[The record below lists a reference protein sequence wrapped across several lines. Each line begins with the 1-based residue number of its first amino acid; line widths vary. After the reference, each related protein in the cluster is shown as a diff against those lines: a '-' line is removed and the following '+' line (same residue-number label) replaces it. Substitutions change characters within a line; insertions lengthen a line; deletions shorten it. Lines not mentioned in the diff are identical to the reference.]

1 MHPEELQKSYNHQG
15 IQISRQRYIPKKT
28 LVSTSRYTSDT
39 YENRMIKLNFNGE
52 FEMDENS
59 TLKDNPEYT
68 KDNKEKLPDEYYK
81 ELDVYDV
88 LLAGVEING

>member
-1 MHPEELQKSYNHQG
+1 MDMSVYGIRVGKSN
-15 IQISRQRYIPKKT
+15 
-28 LVSTSRYTSDT
+28 LA
-39 YENRMIKLNFNGE
+39 KLNFNGE
-52 FEMDENS
+52 FETDQNS

-68 KDNKEKLPDEYYK
+68 KTDKKELPDEYYK